1 MEIRLRNFLPT
12 VRLCQ
17 IKRWAEGNDPGRI
30 NLRVRHIIMA
40 LDVVEVDRVGDA
52 WLLIQIRQ
60 VALQIRVIDD
70 AAQVALEMA
79 VINHVEPDK
88 RAKKSPVRFDDAIA
102 EQISTV
108 R

>member
-17 IKRWAEGNDPGRI
+17 IKRWADGNDPGRI

-40 LDVVEVDRVGDA
+40 LDVIEINGVSYSG
-52 WLLIQIRQ
+52 LLIQIHQ
-60 VALQIRVIDD
+60 VALQIRVIND

-88 RAKKSPVRFDDAIA
+88 RAKKSPVGFDNAIP
-102 EQISTV
+102 EQIPLF